1 MCVCVCMISL
11 FITVKNEKLTPSGK
25 NIMAFYVENSDGEYV
40 EREEKVFPTTGY
52 VLNLEKSYCT
62 NGGTLSQD
70 SATKKISMASS
81 SPDVC
86 KLYFSID
93 VNKKP
98 IIKEVHLSAPEG
110 DLARLDSVIM
120 EEEVLIKEY
129 YLSIAGGDYKL
140 IQIKDYLSYNFCD
153 HGQNTAKVMDFS
165 MYVVTEE
172 GVSSDVFNFTYGGFD
187 CLSNISASLSGS
199 QSDFISVSIF
209 NSNSEAAGVPDDE

>member
-1 MCVCVCMISL
+1 MFVCVCVVSL
-11 FITVKNEKLTPSGK
+11 FITGKNDKLTSSGK
-25 NIMAFYVENSDGEYV
+25 NTMAFYVENSEGEYV
-40 EREEKVFPTTGY
+40 EREEKAFPTTGY
-52 VLNLEKSYCT
+52 VLNLEKSYCK

-81 SPDVC
+81 SPDAC

-93 VNKKP
+93 ANKKP

-129 YLSIAGGDYKL
+129 YLSIAGGDYNL

-172 GVSSDVFNFTYGGFD
+172 GISSDVFNFTYGGLD
-187 CLSNISASLSGS
+187 CLSNISASLSES

-209 NSNSEAAGVPDDE
+209 NSNSEAAGVPDD